1 MSYGDSKIGTPWRGY
16 YITAYGIAVK
26 HGFKGTEEEW
36 LASLQGAD
44 GRSIE
49 IRYND
54 VTNVLEWKFT
64 DDDAWTQLLD
74 LEQLQT
80 EIVAQTLAQ
89 AQAAQQAAEAAKAA
103 AEAAQQEA
111 ERNAGV
117 TRADASIT
125 QTNVQLSQD
134 AKTAAQAAQAA
145 AGTAQQ
151 AAEAAQAAA
160 ETAETGAEESATLS
174 KSWAVGGTGTRPGE
188 DTNNAEY
195 WAGQAAAAAGGG
207 VISFNGRTGTVLP
220 QGGDYD
226 ADKVGAANKALS
238 NLDSP
243 QLALANLGGKPRAN
257 LAVNGCFDVWQ
268 KGTVFDFT
276 GDNKTGPDGWKN
288 LYQAER
294 MERVANTSPA
304 NCQWM
309 LRLTNLSSDGANAG
323 GTIIQTIAD
332 LSAGETI
339 TVSAFVQSLNGEIQ
353 LSIDSS
359 SSFAVGE
366 DWQFVTVTKKASSNV
381 IGVGANLG
389 SDLSAGYNIT
399 GIKIERGNF
408 QTNFYQDPGGVWHQF
423 ETPEY
428 GAELARCQRYGIP
441 VSGGRYVGNNLGN
454 KVIIFIPTPETLR
467 TKPVIQVSNYGGLV
481 FSSGESRTP
490 TSIEVEAVESNG
502 IKCAVNYSEP
512 VSGAL
517 ASLGDLIA
525 FISAE
530 L

>member
-89 AQAAQQAAEAAKAA
+89 AQAAQQAAEAAQAA

-117 TRADASIT
+117 TQADASIT

-134 AKTAAQAAQAA
+134 AKTAAQAAQEAA
-145 AGTAQQ
+145 EAARQ
-151 AAEAAQAAA
+151 AAETAQAAA

-220 QGGDYD
+220 QEGDYD
-226 ADKVGAANKALS
+226 ANKVGAANKALS
-238 NLDSP
+238 NLDTP
-243 QLALANLGGKPRAN
+243 QLALKNLGAAPQKSFADNARFAKAFLVNQRGQADYTVDDFHKTCIDRWKMLGKMTLEEKWISIQKTQ
-257 LAVNGCFDVWQ
+257 LAPEFFV
-268 KGTVFDFT
+268 
-276 GDNKTGPDGWKN
+276 
-288 LYQAER
+288 QA
-294 MERVANTSPA
+294 V
-304 NCQWM
+304 
-309 LRLTNLSSDGANAG
+309 SDEV
-323 GTIIQTIAD
+323 
-332 LSAGETI
+332 LSALRGK
-339 TVSAFVQSLNGEIQ
+339 TVTLSAVYNDGTRKIAGSTFVVPEQGD
-353 LSIDSS
+353 IDSPEAAIGDVSFDLYKSSGDATARIRFFSS
-359 SSFAVGE
+359 SSTTTIKLEAVELVPGNNQTVVYEDGNGDLQFIDTTDYGE
-366 DWQFVTVTKKASSNV
+366 
-381 IGVGANLG
+381 
-389 SDLSAGYNIT
+389 
-399 GIKIERGNF
+399 
-408 QTNFYQDPGGVWHQF
+408 
-423 ETPEY
+423 
-428 GAELARCQRYGIP
+428 ELARCQRYGIP
-441 VSGGRYVGNNLGN
+441 VSGGRYIGNNLGN
-454 KVIIFIPTPETLR
+454 RAIVFIPTPVTMR
-467 TKPVIQVSNYGGLV
+467 AKPAIQVSNYGGLV
-481 FSSGESRTP
+481 FSSGETKTP
-490 TSIEVEAVESNG
+490 TSIEVESVESNG
-502 IKCAVNYSEP
+502 IKCAVNYSDAA
-512 VSGAL
+512 SGSLVELSDL
-517 ASLGDLIA
+517 AA

>member
-89 AQAAQQAAEAAKAA
+89 AQAAQQAAEAAQAA
-103 AEAAQQEA
+103 AEASQQEA

-117 TRADASIT
+117 TQADASIT

-220 QGGDYD
+220 QERDYD
-226 ADKVGAANKALS
+226 PHMVGAR
-238 NLDSP
+238 
-243 QLALANLGGKPRAN
+243 PRAN
-257 LAVNGCFDVWQ
+257 LAINGCFDVWQ
-268 KGTVFDFT
+268 KGTVFEFT
-276 GDNKTGPDGWKN
+276 GGNKTGPDMWKN

-294 MERVANTSPA
+294 MERVENTSPA

-309 LRLTNLSSDGANAG
+309 LRLTNLSSDGIDAG
-323 GTIIQTIAD
+323 GTIIQTIED

-339 TVSAFVQSLNGEIQ
+339 TVSAFVQSLKGEIR
-353 LSIDSS
+353 LGIDSAS
-359 SSFAVGE
+359 PIVVGE
-366 DWQFVTVTKKASSNV
+366 DWQFVAVTKKASSNA
-381 IGVGANLG
+381 IGFGANLG

-399 GIKIERGNF
+399 GIKIERGDF
-408 QTNFYQDPGGVWHQF
+408 QTNAYQDSTGAWHQF
-423 ETPEY
+423 EAQDH
-428 GAELARCQRYGIP
+428 GAELARCQRYLQVYNELFVGGTTINYGPGYKLYTPLLIP
-441 VSGGRYVGNNLGN
+441 AM
-454 KVIIFIPTPETLR
+454 R
-467 TKPVIQVSNYGGLV
+467 TKPAVTVEVGSKYGTAT
-481 FSSGESRTP
+481 SSVAVDPKINSLSVNIGSSDQSKP
-490 TSIEVEAVESNG
+490 TAAAAYINM
-502 IKCAVNYSEP
+502 I
-512 VSGAL
+512 
-517 ASLGDLIA
+517 
-525 FISAE
+525 ISAE

>member
-1 MSYGDSKIGTPWRGY
+1 MSYGDSRIGTPWRGY

-36 LASLQGAD
+36 LASLQGVD

-64 DDDAWTQLLD
+64 DDDVWTQLLD

-89 AQAAQQAAEAAKAA
+89 AQAAQQGAEAAKAA

-220 QGGDYD
+220 QERDYD
-226 ADKVGAANKALS
+226 PHMVGARPNRNIARN
-238 NLDSP
+238 P
-243 QLALANLGGKPRAN
+243 
-257 LAVNGCFDVWQ
+257 
-268 KGTVFDFT
+268 DFKINQRNFAS
-276 GDNKTGPDGWKN
+276 DNWTSGYGPDGWVSTGGGHLEYSGGAVK
-288 LYQAER
+288 
-294 MERVANTSPA
+294 TSNQYLKQYYEP
-304 NCQWM
+304 
-309 LRLTNLSSDGANAG
+309 GE
-323 GTIIQTIAD
+323 I
-332 LSAGETI
+332 SAGKYTI
-339 TVSAFVQSLNGEIQ
+339 SAFCTDNIRVELGFWTGQKVNADSLNYEKGFASVTVEITDSMVDNLKNGYLYILCQNSGTVSFVKL
-353 LSIDSS
+353 
-359 SSFAVGE
+359 
-366 DWQFVTVTKKASSNV
+366 
-381 IGVGANLG
+381 
-389 SDLSAGYNIT
+389 
-399 GIKIERGNF
+399 ERSTF
-408 QTNFYQDPGGVWHQF
+408 QTLAYKDTTGNWVQIE
-423 ETPEY
+423 ETDY
-428 GAELARCQRYGIP
+428 GAELARCQRYLQVYNELFVGGTTINYGPGYKLYTPLLIP
-441 VSGGRYVGNNLGN
+441 AM
-454 KVIIFIPTPETLR
+454 R
-467 TKPVIQVSNYGGLV
+467 TKPAVTVEIGSKYGTATDDVGVDPKINSLSV
-481 FSSGESRTP
+481 NIGSSDQGKP
-490 TSIEVEAVESNG
+490 TAAAAYINM
-502 IKCAVNYSEP
+502 I
-512 VSGAL
+512 
-517 ASLGDLIA
+517 
-525 FISAE
+525 ISAE